1 MTSQKTN
8 FSQRVFDL
16 FRLITKP
23 KQVDGVFSNLV
34 LALPRVIAG
43 FFLATMF
50 GGDKFGVPWAL
61 ADTGLA
67 LFEVVDWFPQDVAAF
82 GAPFSWAPELF
93 AWMGA
98 ASEAIGG
105 MFLLWGFQ
113 TRISGFLIAC
123 TMLVAI
129 FMQKWGGGL
138 WGMLPALGFLWIS
151 LYAMAF
157 GSGKFGLDYLIT
169 RFFEKREVKSIN
181 ETRIIIKRG

>member
-1 MTSQKTN
+1 MQIETNTFAYKTYK
-8 FSQRVFDL
+8 
-16 FRLITKP
+16 LIKVITAP
-23 KQVDGVFSNLV
+23 KQVEGVFSNFV
-34 LALPRVIAG
+34 LALPRILAG
-43 FFLATMF
+43 LFLATMF

-67 LFEVVDWFPQDVAAF
+67 LFEVVDWFPKDVANF
-82 GAPFSWAPELF
+82 GAPFSWAPEFF

-113 TRISGFLIAC
+113 TRISAFFIAC

-129 FMQKWGGGL
+129 FLQKWGGGL
-138 WGMLPALGFLWIS
+138 WSMLPALGFLWVS

-157 GSGKFGLDYLIT
+157 GSGKFGLDYLISKYVLS
-169 RFFEKREVKSIN
+169 EESKSL
-181 ETRIIIKRG
+181 TKTTIIVERG